1 MTSEPTQSHHDK
13 MARKKA
19 ARDKMMTGKTGEKGL
34 LIVHTGPG
42 KGKTTAALGLALR
55 AVGHGMRVSIVQFVK
70 GKRDTA
76 ERRILERFAPQVE
89 IQALGEG
96 FSWETQD
103 RDKDIEAARRAWT
116 LAKRH
121 LSDPNYGMVILDE
134 LNIALRD
141 ATLPLAEVLADLA
154 ARPPMQHVVI
164 TGRGAP
170 LDLIEAAD
178 LVTEMTLVKHPF
190 KQGIKAQA
198 GIEF

>member
-1 MTSEPTQSHHDK
+1 MNEATDHHGR
-13 MARKKA
+13 MARKKE
-19 ARDKMMTGKTGEKGL
+19 ARDRMMAGKTQEKGL

-55 AVGHGMRVSIVQFVK
+55 ALGHGMRVSIVQFVK

-76 ERRILERFAPQVE
+76 ERRILERFAPQLE

-96 FSWETQD
+96 FTWETQD
-103 RDKDIEAARRAWT
+103 RALDVLAANRAWAV
-116 LAKRH
+116 AKQQ
-121 LSDPNYGMVILDE
+121 LTCSNYGMIIFDE
-134 LNIALRD
+134 LNILLRD
-141 ATLPLAEVLADLA
+141 ATLPLPEVLKALA
-154 ARPPMQHVVI
+154 GRPPMQHVVI

-170 LDLIEAAD
+170 QELIEAAD